1 MHPDVYKRPLL
12 LVLAA
17 LILTL
22 CFFYR
27 PTPSKRDV
35 FHFIA
40 QKEVTLVG
48 RVESFAVFKKDSQNV
63 WIKVKTVNGQ
73 RADGWVYARMTG
85 FAPQW
90 KDTLILTGRLQHPYG
105 ISLPGNFDWRVY
117 LAQHHTFAEIK
128 TSQAQKLKSA
138 AWPWRMIRAV
148 RRDMLRVFNE
158 SFPPPIAS
166 VAGGV
171 LLGER
176 GELGADLY
184 TAFQDS
190 GAIHLLVASGGN
202 VGFVTLLTLG
212 LGALL
217 RLRRRTLLGAALITA
232 GVYTLIAGAD
242 GPLLRAYLMAAC
254 ACLGYFLGRNSG
266 VFQGLLLSCA
276 LILIGNPAAVFDTGF
291 QMSFLATLAIIIFL
305 NNYQMPAR
313 WPKTVRF
320 FGQIFLATLA
330 AQLVL
335 LPIFTNVFY
344 KVSLTGL
351 VSNMILVPF
360 ASGLMAVGF
369 AYYLFTLLHVGILL
383 YYPCLWGLEIFQY
396 IVEFFASFRFSSIP
410 ATAWTG
416 GSIIAYYILL
426 FWFSQM
432 PQRAFAR
439 RILGPCVATALLAW
453 GIGQYRASRPRVFLL
468 SEWNKHAVIVKINK
482 KHSLL
487 FNAGIADEKLERALF
502 ALGLR
507 QTEAA
512 LSFDGYPA
520 ISSSLSA
527 QAKTGF
533 SDIWPGETFSVKGAT
548 VQAVWGIHQAKDGRL
563 WEDTGYSGAR
573 KGNISYCVE
582 KSARTLCAGSEGR
595 FVKLPSGELLIAKRN
610 ETVSARW

>member
-17 LILTL
+17 LILIL
-22 CFFYR
+22 CFFYH

-35 FHFIA
+35 SRFIP

-48 RVESFAVFKKDSQNV
+48 RVESFAVSKKDSQNV
-63 WIKVKTVNGQ
+63 WLRVKAVNEQ
-73 RADGWVYARMTG
+73 RAGGMVYARITG
-85 FAPQW
+85 FTPQW
-90 KDTLILTGRLQHPYG
+90 KDTLVLTGRLQHPYG
-105 ISLPGNFDWRVY
+105 ISLPGNFDWRAY

-128 TSQAQKLKSA
+128 TSHAEIFQPA

-217 RLRRRTLLGAALITA
+217 RFRRRTLLGVALITA

-242 GPLLRAYLMAAC
+242 GPLLRAYLMAVC

-266 VFQGLLLSCA
+266 VFQGLLLSCVF
-276 LILIGNPAAVFDTGF
+276 ILIGNPAAVFDTGF

-305 NNYQMPAR
+305 NNYRAPTR
-313 WPKTVRF
+313 WPKMVRF
-320 FGQIFLATLA
+320 FVQIFLATLA

-335 LPIFTNVFY
+335 LPIFSNVFY

-410 ATAWTG
+410 ATAWNG
-416 GSIIAYYILL
+416 GSIVAYYILL
-426 FWFSQM
+426 FWLSQI
-432 PQRAFAR
+432 PQRAFAK
-439 RILGPCVATALLAW
+439 RIAGPCFAMALVAW
-453 GIGQYRASRPRVFLL
+453 GIGQYSASRPRVFLL
-468 SEWNKHAVIVKINK
+468 SEWNKHAVIVKISK

-487 FNAGIADEKLERALF
+487 FNAGITDEKLERALF
-502 ALGLR
+502 ALGIR
-507 QTEAA
+507 RTEVA
-512 LSFDGYPA
+512 LSLDGYPA
-520 ISSSLSA
+520 VSAPLSI
-527 QAKTGF
+527 QSKEGF
-533 SDIWPGETFSVKGAT
+533 LDIWPGETLAVKGAT
-548 VQAVWGIHQAKDGRL
+548 IQAVWGIHQAKDGHL
-563 WEDTGYSGAR
+563 WEETGYSGAH

-582 KSARTLCAGSEGR
+582 KASRTLCIGSEGR
-595 FVKLPSGELLIAKRN
+595 FVQLPFGELLMAKRN
-610 ETVSARW
+610 KAVSARW